1 MDRSLSEQQET
12 LLFMAVKNNGGI
24 VSMQMAEQ
32 LYSSKSSAKSA
43 VNKLRMFD
51 YVELKT
57 PGYFRVVKLPR
68 SVKEEIE
75 KMNGD
80 EEEDSSEFEAEPV

>member
-1 MDRSLSEQQET
+1 
-12 LLFMAVKNNGGI
+12 MAVKNNRGI

-57 PGYFRVVKLPR
+57 PGFFEIVKLPY
-68 SVKEEIE
+68 SVKKELPSNDED
-75 KMNGD
+75 GD
-80 EEEDSSEFEAEPV
+80 DSGGEDEGSEFVAEPVK